1 MPKPTLTDWSGP
13 MFTVAP
19 ARASSAEK
27 LPAAPSSASNA
38 ALFPSDAIF
47 VLSLVGCL
55 VDIIAS
61 EGRQEHTS
69 GYVVA
74 FAAQHMA

>member
-13 MFTVAP
+13 KLTVAP

-27 LPAAPSSASNA
+27 LPATPISASNA
-38 ALFPSDAIF
+38 ALFPSDAIL
-47 VLSLVGCL
+47 VLSLGGCL

-61 EGRQEHTS
+61 GRPQEHTS

-74 FAAQHMA
+74 FAAQRMS